1 MIECSLILK
10 KTKQKHGSSG
20 TQDSKCPIPIVSWW
34 PYPHIL
40 VSSPIPHPA
49 KLEINASKELSFFAF
64 DVLVLGHDG
73 IFGRQKQL
81 HGLKSDPIPWN
92 YMSVSKISR
101 LLDELFGW
109 SLPCQSECSN
119 TPYVLH
125 MIWIMAVLSCPLH
138 RFLVQDLWSSNP
150 FSRVLG
156 QPRASAW
163 FSRHI
168 FFNTRSRFSPRGPMK
183 FPWNPHE
190 VPISPIKPPLSHH

>member
-1 MIECSLILK
+1 MSHYLA
-10 KTKQKHGSSG
+10 
-20 TQDSKCPIPIVSWW
+20 SWW

-40 VSSPIPHPA
+40 VSSTPIPHPA

-73 IFGRQKQL
+73 IFRRQKQL
-81 HGLKSDPIPWN
+81 NGLKSDPIPWN

-109 SLPCQSECSN
+109 SPCQNDCSN
-119 TPYVLH
+119 TPYILH

-168 FFNTRSRFSPRGPMK
+168 FFNRSRCSPV
-183 FPWNPHE
+183 PWN
-190 VPISPIKPPLSHH
+190 SPWKSPWSSNKSH

>member
-1 MIECSLILK
+1 MSHYLA
-10 KTKQKHGSSG
+10 
-20 TQDSKCPIPIVSWW
+20 SWW

-40 VSSPIPHPA
+40 VSSTPIPHPA

-73 IFGRQKQL
+73 IFRRQKQL
-81 HGLKSDPIPWN
+81 NGLKSDPIPWN

-109 SLPCQSECSN
+109 SPCQNDCSN
-119 TPYVLH
+119 TPYILH

-138 RFLVQDLWSSNP
+138 RFLVQDLWPSN
-150 FSRVLG
+150 
-156 QPRASAW
+156 AW

-168 FFNTRSRFSPRGPMK
+168 FNTRSRFSPRPMK

-190 VPISPIKPPLSHH
+190 VPISPIRPPLSHH

>member
-109 SLPCQSECSN
+109 SLPCQNECSN

-168 FFNTRSRFSPRGPMK
+168 FFTRGPVFLHEVPWNFHEIPMK
-183 FPWNPHE
+183 FQ
-190 VPISPIKPPLSHH
+190 